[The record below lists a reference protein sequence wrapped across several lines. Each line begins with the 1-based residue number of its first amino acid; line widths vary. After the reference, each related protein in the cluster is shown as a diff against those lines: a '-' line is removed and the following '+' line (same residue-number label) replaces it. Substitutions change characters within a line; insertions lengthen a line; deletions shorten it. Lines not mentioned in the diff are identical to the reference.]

1 MDIYAASDNWWASI
15 LDRNQTSALNDQND
29 PDGEK
34 TKLINKNMQLIQLL
48 QKNSKVIL

>member
-1 MDIYAASDNWWASI
+1 MDTYAANDNWWASI
-15 LDRNQTSALNDQND
+15 LDRNQTSALNDHND

-34 TKLINKNMQLIQLL
+34 TKLVNKNMQLIQLL